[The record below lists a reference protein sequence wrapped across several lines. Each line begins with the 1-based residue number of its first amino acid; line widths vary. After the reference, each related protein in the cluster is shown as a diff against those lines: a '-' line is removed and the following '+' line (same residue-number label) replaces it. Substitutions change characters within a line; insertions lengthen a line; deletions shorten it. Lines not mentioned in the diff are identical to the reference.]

1 MAYPRNLGYTKK
13 HEWALVLKDT
23 ALVGITDYAQKALGD
38 VVFVQLPETG
48 DTLKKGKPLGA
59 VESVK
64 AASDIF
70 APLSGEVVETN
81 RNLED
86 HPELLNRS
94 PYDDGWIV
102 KIRVSDPR
110 EADEL
115 LDSGAYEEF
124 VKSEETGR

>member
-1 MAYPRNLGYTKK
+1 MAYPRNLGYTRN

-48 DTLKKGKPLGA
+48 AALEKGEPLGA

-86 HPELLNRS
+86 HPELLNQS

-102 KIRVSDPR
+102 RIRVSNPR
-110 EADEL
+110 EAEEL
-115 LDSGAYEEF
+115 LDGGAYEEF
-124 VKSEETGR
+124 VKSEEAGR